1 MIPCITAVLTRFKTD
16 WAAQLQP
23 DAILAVCQEAGYTS
37 WRDRVLTPV
46 TTIQLFLLQILHGN
60 TACSHVPHLSGLRF
74 SASAYCQ
81 ARAKLPLHF
90 FALLLERFGSA
101 VQSSALDEGRWHGHR
116 TFFVDGSGCSMPDTP
131 ALQKAFGQ
139 STEQR
144 PGCGFPMAHL
154 LGLFHAGTGALLK
167 LVVAPLLTHDLA
179 QVQQVHPMLAPG
191 DVLVADRGL
200 CSYAHLA
207 LLAQAGVHAVLRV
220 GARQIVDFTPGRPF
234 VKPSVRRTPA
244 VKGIPRS
251 RWLKALGGQDQLV
264 AWLKPTTC
272 PSWLSREA
280 LAALPDP
287 LVLREVRYRI
297 GTAGF
302 RTREI
307 TLITTLLDAETYGVR
322 DLAELYRQ
330 RWQVETAL
338 SHLKTTMQMEVL
350 HCKTVP
356 GVLKE
361 LTVFAIV
368 YNLVRLVMCQSAT
381 LQRLNIERISFI
393 DALRWLGA
401 LGTEVPLEALIV
413 NPIRPHRVEPRVK
426 KRRPKSFPF
435 MITPRHVLRQQL
447 VQQECRG

>member
-1 MIPCITAVLTRFKTD
+1 
-16 WAAQLQP
+16 
-23 DAILAVCQEAGYTS
+23 
-37 WRDRVLTPV
+37 
-46 TTIQLFLLQILHGN
+46 
-60 TACSHVPHLSGLRF
+60 
-74 SASAYCQ
+74 
-81 ARAKLPLHF
+81 
-90 FALLLERFGSA
+90 
-101 VQSSALDEGRWHGHR
+101 
-116 TFFVDGSGCSMPDTP
+116 MPDTP
-131 ALQKAFGQ
+131 ALQEAFGQ

-154 LGLFHAGTGALLK
+154 LGLFHAGTGVLLK

-179 QVQQVHPMLAPG
+179 HVQAVHPSLQAG

-200 CSYAHLA
+200 CSDAHLA
-207 LLAQAGVHAVLRV
+207 LLVQAGVHAVLRI

-234 VKPSVRRTPA
+234 VLPSVRRTPA

-251 RWLKALGGQDQLV
+251 RWLKALGVHDQLV
-264 AWLKPTTC
+264 AWLKPKTC
-272 PSWLSREA
+272 PSWLTRET
-280 LAALPDP
+280 LAALPDS

-297 GTAGF
+297 GTSGF

-307 TLITTLLDAETYGVR
+307 TLVTTLLDAETYGVN

-338 SHLKTTMQMEVL
+338 AHLKTTMQMDVL

-368 YNLVRLVMCQSAT
+368 YNLVRMVMCQSAT
-381 LQRLNIERISFI
+381 LQHLSVERISFM

-401 LGTEVPLEALIV
+401 TGTAVPLGALLV

-426 KRRPKSFPF
+426 KRRLKSFPL
-435 MITPRHVLRQQL
+435 MMKPRQALRQQL
-447 VQQECRG
+447 IQQELYA